1 MELDFDKEIDGLLR
15 RSGSRAGPDAPV
27 TAASA
32 AINHL
37 DVDEIAAF
45 AENAVPAPTRLIYM
59 GHLADCSQCRRQ
71 LAFALSF
78 QSESVDDGIGDAAPA
93 KVESAPSN
101 GSLFTAP
108 GLAAAFGALILVL
121 GGSLIFTTLRDRD
134 GANVAQVFDADGAS
148 NTNSTQ
154 AAASA
159 NVAFP
164 STANANADTT
174 ANSASNSMSAAVPQ
188 SPTASGRADTAANT
202 NAALKK
208 ESFSIDGMAR
218 SAIRPADAAP
228 PPPPPVSVTDSMA
241 GAPIPESARKADDR
255 DEAAKLAERQQNRN
269 RDALLASPKQKSGPS
284 RNQAQSQVQQNSTNN
299 LLRVEP
305 SSSRRISGRTF
316 NRRDGAWYDAAFNGQ
331 PTTDVR
337 RGTDAFRK
345 LGGALRNIANSLD
358 GVVVVVW
365 KARAYRIQ

>member
-1 MELDFDKEIDGLLR
+1 MELDFDKEIDALLR

-32 AINHL
+32 AITHL
-37 DVDEIAAF
+37 DADEIAAL
-45 AENAVPAPTRLIYM
+45 AENVVPAPKRLIYV
-59 GHLADCSQCRRQ
+59 GHLADCSQCRRK

-78 QSESVDDGIGDAAPA
+78 QAEGVDDGIRDAAPA
-93 KVESAPSN
+93 KVESTPSYR
-101 GSLFTAP
+101 SLFSAP

-121 GGSLIFTTLRDRD
+121 GSSLIYTTLRDRD
-134 GANVAQVFDADGAS
+134 GVNVAQVFDTDAAS
-148 NTNSTQ
+148 NANSNQ

-164 STANANADTT
+164 SPANANADTA
-174 ANSASNSMSAAVPQ
+174 ANSVSNSMSAAVPQ

-208 ESFSIDGMAR
+208 ESFSVDGMAR

-228 PPPPPVSVTDSMA
+228 PPPTVSVTDSMA
-241 GAPIPESARKADDR
+241 GAPIPESARKADD
-255 DEAAKLAERQQNRN
+255 

-316 NRRDGAWYDAAFNGQ
+316 NRRDGVWYDAAFNGQ

-345 LGGALRNIANSLD
+345 LDGTLRNIANSLD

>member
-1 MELDFDKEIDGLLR
+1 MELDFDKEIDALLR
-15 RSGSRAGPDAPV
+15 RSGSRAGLDAPV

-37 DVDEIAAF
+37 DADEIAAF
-45 AENAVPAPTRLIYM
+45 AENVVPAPTRLIYV
-59 GHLADCSQCRRQ
+59 GHLADCSQCRRE

-78 QSESVDDGIGDAAPA
+78 QSERVDDVIRDAASP
-93 KVESAPSN
+93 KVESTPWYR
-101 GSLFTAP
+101 SLFTAP

-121 GGSLIFTTLRDRD
+121 GGALVYTTLRDRD
-134 GANVAQVFDADGAS
+134 GVNVAQVFDTDAAS
-148 NTNSTQ
+148 NANSNQ

-164 STANANADTT
+164 STATANADTA

-208 ESFSIDGMAR
+208 ESFSVDGMAR
-218 SAIRPADAAP
+218 SPIRPADAAP
-228 PPPPPVSVTDSMA
+228 PPTVTVTDSMA
-241 GAPIPESARKADDR
+241 GAPMPESARKADD
-255 DEAAKLAERQQNRN
+255 
-269 RDALLASPKQKSGPS
+269 RDALLASPKQKSGPL
-284 RNQAQSQVQQNSTNN
+284 RNQAQSQVQQNSTEN
-299 LLRVEP
+299 LLRLEP
-305 SSSRRISGRTF
+305 SSSRRISGRIF

-345 LGGALRNIANSLD
+345 LDGALRNIANSLD

>member
-1 MELDFDKEIDGLLR
+1 MELDFDKEIDALLR

-32 AINHL
+32 ASNHL
-37 DVDEIAAF
+37 DADEIAAF
-45 AENAVPAPTRLIYM
+45 AENAVPAPTRLIYV
-59 GHLADCSQCRRQ
+59 GHLADCSQCRRE
-71 LAFALSF
+71 LGFALSF
-78 QSESVDDGIGDAAPA
+78 QSESVDDGIRDAAPA
-93 KVESAPSN
+93 KVESTPSYL
-101 GSLFTAP
+101 SLFTAP
-108 GLAAAFGALILVL
+108 WLAAAFGALILVL
-121 GGSLIFTTLRDRD
+121 GGSLILTTLRDRD
-134 GANVAQVFDADGAS
+134 GVNVAQVFDTDAAS
-148 NTNSTQ
+148 NANSNQ

-159 NVAFP
+159 NVVLP
-164 STANANADTT
+164 STANANADTA
-174 ANSASNSMSAAVPQ
+174 ANSASNSTAAAVPQ

-208 ESFSIDGMAR
+208 ESFSVDGMAR

-228 PPPPPVSVTDSMA
+228 PPPTVSVTDSMA

-284 RNQAQSQVQQNSTNN
+284 RNQAQSQVPQNSTNN

-316 NRRDGAWYDAAFNGQ
+316 NRRDGVWYDAAFNGQ

-345 LGGALRNIANSLD
+345 LDGAVRNIANSLD

>member
-1 MELDFDKEIDGLLR
+1 MELDFDKEIDALLR

-32 AINHL
+32 ASNHL
-37 DVDEIAAF
+37 DADEIAAF
-45 AENAVPAPTRLIYM
+45 AENAVPAPTRLIYV
-59 GHLADCSQCRRQ
+59 GHLADCSQCRRE

-78 QSESVDDGIGDAAPA
+78 QSESVDDGIRDAVSP
-93 KVESAPSN
+93 KVESTPSYL
-101 GSLFTAP
+101 SLFTAP
-108 GLAAAFGALILVL
+108 WFAAAFGALILVL
-121 GGSLIFTTLRDRD
+121 GGSLIYTTLRDRD
-134 GANVAQVFDADGAS
+134 GVNVAQVFDTDAAS
-148 NTNSTQ
+148 NANSNQ

-159 NVAFP
+159 NVVLP
-164 STANANADTT
+164 STANANADTA
-174 ANSASNSMSAAVPQ
+174 ANSASNSMSAAAAPQ

-208 ESFSIDGMAR
+208 ESFSVDGMAR

-228 PPPPPVSVTDSMA
+228 PPPTVSVTDSMA

-269 RDALLASPKQKSGPS
+269 RDALLASPKQKSGAS
-284 RNQAQSQVQQNSTNN
+284 RNQAQSQAQQNSTNN

-316 NRRDGAWYDAAFNGQ
+316 NRRDGVWYDAAFNGQ

-345 LGGALRNIANSLD
+345 LDGTLRNIANSLD